1 MDNNT
6 NTKTNNNTSIK
17 PDGKD
22 AHVETAIPVQFDKEL
37 LDTLRARHNSRYSRS
52 EAFIDI
58 LCRMHSIDSN
68 ADTASAE
75 TKKPDPMESGK
86 QHSGNKNVT
95 EPSLFSGKDF
105 DNGDNS
111 QEQKSVPAGTP
122 TSDFMSRHCVTNYS
136 QLAAAWH
143 WNRQTVLTFLRSLES
158 DGVIL
163 FEQKNK
169 TVEIFI

>member
-6 NTKTNNNTSIK
+6 NTNLGNKTANSGGSK
-17 PDGKD
+17 PSNPSS
-22 AHVETAIPVQFDKEL
+22 AILVQFDAGL

-52 EAFIDI
+52 EAFID
-58 LCRMHSIDSN
+58 LLLRMRSIDKASENTTANLQTGASHNSN
-68 ADTASAE
+68 NPSAAQS
-75 TKKPDPMESGK
+75 PA
-86 QHSGNKNVT
+86 QQ
-95 EPSLFSGKDF
+95 PSLFDNQPKAQHGASPQASPSYSG
-105 DNGDNS
+105 
-111 QEQKSVPAGTP
+111 AP
-122 TSDFMSRHCVTNYS
+122 TGDFMSRHCLTNYS

-169 TVEIFI
+169 TVEIYI